1 MTKGVLYG
9 LVVNAF
15 LANVPFPWEFAKFSR
30 ILFSPG
36 SFLLD
41 KVLRFRLTVIQKIRL
56 ANKYPKEY
64 DVIES

>member
-9 LVVNAF
+9 LVVNGF

-30 ILFSPG
+30 ILFSPE